1 MGVGPQP
8 RPDAAAA
15 QAGVT
20 NDPGIRYKA
29 ISP

>member
-20 NDPGIRYKA
+20 NDPSIRYKA